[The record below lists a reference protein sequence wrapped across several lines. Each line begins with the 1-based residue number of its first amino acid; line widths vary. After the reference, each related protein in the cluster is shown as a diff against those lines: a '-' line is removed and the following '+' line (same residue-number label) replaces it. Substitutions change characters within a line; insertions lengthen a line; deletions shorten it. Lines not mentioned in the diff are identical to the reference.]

1 MKNYTRGVDGTYI
14 IHGNKYS
21 QLIGSRA
28 QVWHG
33 SAYKT
38 VGGLHKSNLLKSH
51 GRIVSKLKHNTA
63 KKENRLVKA
72 GYGTRKGHFGAISL
86 KRKGSKSRKLKGGTM
101 NRYHLSEAAGID
113 DGPLDEAL
121 MAGGTYNPTLLPSD
135 ANNGSPLDRALLAG
149 GKRRKHKS
157 RK

>member
-86 KRKGSKSRKLKGGTM
+86 KRKGSKSESKELSMESYYHPHDLGKFAELSKGNKDLWDKFM
-101 NRYHLSEAAGID
+101 AYSNSSQSYRCQSSSYHFCCC
-113 DGPLDEAL
+113 
-121 MAGGTYNPTLLPSD
+121 
-135 ANNGSPLDRALLAG
+135 
-149 GKRRKHKS
+149 
-157 RK
+157 